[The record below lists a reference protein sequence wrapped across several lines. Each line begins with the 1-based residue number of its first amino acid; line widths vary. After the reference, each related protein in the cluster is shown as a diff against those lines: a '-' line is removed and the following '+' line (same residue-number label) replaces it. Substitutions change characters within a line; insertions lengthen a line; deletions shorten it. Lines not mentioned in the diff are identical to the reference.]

1 MIKLN
6 DKLKHPH
13 YLVKKWY
20 NFWFWLRQGLIRDVE
35 IIDGDLR
42 YRFRCGT
49 LREYSR
55 CVKMFVKEPGTCE
68 WIKNELKPG
77 EIFYDIGANI
87 GVYTILAAK
96 TAGPG
101 GKVFAFEPHGANFTR
116 LLDNIVVNNL
126 QDVVTPCNFALNDE
140 SNFFPFNYR
149 TSKAG
154 ASNSQ
159 LASSQA
165 VSFAEQHPE
174 ICELKYSASID
185 SLITSGKFAA
195 PHHIK
200 IDVDG
205 NELLILRGMK
215 DLLSSPQRPQSIQVE
230 IDKRSR
236 VDIPQFM
243 EAHHYVASERHFT
256 RAGLKHIER
265 GGAAEENTFNMIFR
279 LNA

>member
-6 DKLKHPH
+6 NTSRHPNIV
-13 YLVKKWY
+13 VKKWY
-20 NFWFWLRQGLIRDVE
+20 DFWFGLRQRLTRDVE

-87 GVYTILAAK
+87 GVYAILAAK
-96 TAGPG
+96 ITGPG
-101 GKVFAFEPHGANFTR
+101 GKVFAFEPHSPNFTR
-116 LLDNIVVNNL
+116 LLDNIIANNL
-126 QDVVTPCNFALNDE
+126 EDIVTPCNFAINDE
-140 SNFFPFNYR
+140 SGFFSFNYR
-149 TSKAG
+149 TSKEG
-154 ASNSQ
+154 TSNSQ
-159 LASSQA
+159 LSSPQAASLA
-165 VSFAEQHPE
+165 KQHPG
-174 ICELKYSASID
+174 IFELKYSASID
-185 SLITSGKFAA
+185 NLITSGKFAA

-215 DLLSSPQRPQSIQVE
+215 DLLSSPQRPKSIQVE
-230 IDKRSR
+230 IDKRSL
-236 VDIPQFM
+236 VEIPEFM
-243 EAHHYVASERHFT
+243 TAHHYVSSERHFT
-256 RAGLKHIER
+256 RAGRKKIER
-265 GGAAEENTFNMIFR
+265 GGAPDDSTSNMIFR
-279 LNA
+279 LKA

>member
-6 DKLKHPH
+6 NKSKHPH
-13 YLVKKWY
+13 YIVKKWY
-20 NFWFWLRQGLIRDVE
+20 HFWFWLRQGLIRDVE

-96 TAGPG
+96 TAGLG
-101 GKVFAFEPHGANFTR
+101 GKVFAFEPHSANFTR

-126 QDVVTPCNFALNDE
+126 QDIVIPCNFALNDE
-140 SNFFPFNYR
+140 SGFFPFNYR
-149 TSKAG
+149 TSKVG
-154 ASNSQ
+154 TSHSQ
-159 LASSQA
+159 LSSSQT
-165 VSFAEQHPE
+165 VSLAKQHTE
-174 ICELKYSASID
+174 IFELKYSASID
-185 SLITSGKFAA
+185 SLITSGKFAG

-215 DLLSSPQRPQSIQVE
+215 NLLSSPQRPRSIQVE
-230 IDKRSR
+230 IDRRSR
-236 VDIPQFM
+236 AEIPRFM
-243 EAHHYVASERHFT
+243 EAHNYVSSEKHFT
-256 RAGLKHIER
+256 RAGLKHIAR
-265 GGAAEENTFNMIFR
+265 GGSPEHNTFNMIFR